1 MSNSKLPF
9 LFPLLLLGCLLF
21 GSCLREPSYPRLL
34 VEADSAMRWGHY
46 DEADSLLS
54 AYNKAKDNE
63 NLSTHRY
70 HQLLQ
75 LESKFLLRNL
85 KIDNL
90 LLADSLCSYYKRVSA
105 PKHTITLA
113 ILGDIYCVNSDYPTA
128 LDYFLQA
135 EKEAKEEKML
145 WLQSILNREIGD
157 IYLDQR
163 MFSEMAKFFLRSYHL
178 SLLDKDTLRMA
189 NAAIRMGKVHTY
201 LQNVDSVVIYYQKA
215 IELGRSLKN
224 GNVIVQ
230 AALFDLADIYLQ
242 TEEFDKAASIMP
254 RDTMNDVNWAYWHY
268 QQNHVDSAIY
278 YFQKSLF
285 RYNYFAD
292 AEYLSLLSDLEEK
305 KSNYRQSINYY
316 KQCVEAK
323 DSFIVQSQREATLNA
338 AAQYNLNF
346 IKKKLERAERNGN
359 YWKWGLTG
367 VISLVFLA
375 VFYGRRE
382 WKRHQQDEATA
393 IAREQQLRQEAERKH
408 RQSRQQIEENNQHI
422 QQLEQQLDEAR
433 KQNDQLTIQKLKLD
447 TEQLRAEN
455 ANIEATNERKEYLLR
470 EFQESLIY
478 QRIMINAG
486 KQKFH
491 LRDEEWDTLAEWI
504 DKVHDNFTTR
514 LMALTP
520 LNITER
526 QICYLVKLNLKPSQI
541 AAMLNITDTAISMNR
556 NRLYKKI
563 FHEKGS
569 AKDFDEFIK
578 NF

>member
-1 MSNSKLPF
+1 M
-9 LFPLLLLGCLLF
+9 
-21 GSCLREPSYPRLL
+21 
-34 VEADSAMRWGHY
+34 
-46 DEADSLLS
+46 
-54 AYNKAKDNE
+54 
-63 NLSTHRY
+63 
-70 HQLLQ
+70 
-75 LESKFLLRNL
+75 
-85 KIDNL
+85 
-90 LLADSLCSYYKRVSA
+90 
-105 PKHTITLA
+105 
-113 ILGDIYCVNSDYPTA
+113 
-128 LDYFLQA
+128 
-135 EKEAKEEKML
+135 
-145 WLQSILNREIGD
+145 
-157 IYLDQR
+157 
-163 MFSEMAKFFLRSYHL
+163 
-178 SLLDKDTLRMA
+178 
-189 NAAIRMGKVHTY
+189 
-201 LQNVDSVVIYYQKA
+201 
-215 IELGRSLKN
+215 
-224 GNVIVQ
+224 
-230 AALFDLADIYLQ
+230 
-242 TEEFDKAASIMP
+242 
-254 RDTMNDVNWAYWHY
+254 
-268 QQNHVDSAIY
+268 
-278 YFQKSLF
+278 
-285 RYNYFAD
+285 
-292 AEYLSLLSDLEEK
+292 
-305 KSNYRQSINYY
+305 
-316 KQCVEAK
+316 
-323 DSFIVQSQREATLNA
+323 
-338 AAQYNLNF
+338 
-346 IKKKLERAERNGN
+346 
-359 YWKWGLTG
+359 TG

-478 QRIMINAG
+478 QRILINAG
-486 KQKFH
+486 KPKFH

>member
-63 NLSTHRY
+63 NLSTRRY

-75 LESKFLLRNL
+75 LESKFLRGNSSV
-85 KIDNL
+85 DDL
-90 LLADSLCSYYKRVSA
+90 LLVDSLENYYSRGSKE
-105 PKHTITLA
+105 KHAKTLA
-113 ILGDIYCVNSDYPTA
+113 ILGDIYHTGGDHPSA
-128 LDYFLQA
+128 FESLM
-135 EKEAKEEKML
+135 KAKEEAECSNEV
-145 WLQSILNREIGD
+145 WLQGIISRQQGD
-157 IYLDQR
+157 IYLEQR
-163 MFSEMAKFFLRSYHL
+163 MFDKMIDLFRSSFFYAQIA
-178 SLLDKDTLRMA
+178 KDTLRMA
-189 NAAIRMGKVHTY
+189 YTALRLGKVNTY
-201 LQNVDSVVIYYQKA
+201 TESLDSIIYYYQKA
-215 IELGRSLKN
+215 IELGKHLEQSDN
-224 GNVIVQ
+224 IVP
-230 AALFDLADIYLQ
+230 AARYELADIYLQ
-242 TEEFDKAASIMP
+242 TEQFDKAATIMTHDSI
-254 RDTMNDVNWAYWHY
+254 NDVNWAYWHY
-268 QQNHVDSAIY
+268 QQNHVDSAMY
-278 YFQKSLF
+278 YFKKVLH
-285 RYNYFAD
+285 RYNYFSD
-292 AEYLSLLSDLEEK
+292 AEHLYILSNLSEK
-305 KSNYRQSINYY
+305 KGNIQLSNQYLRM
-316 KQCVEAK
+316 CMEAK
-323 DSFIVQSQREATLNA
+323 DSFQIQSQKEMLFRIE
-338 AAQYNLNF
+338 AQYNLNS
-346 IKKKLERAERNGN
+346 IKEKLERAERNGK

-478 QRIMINAG
+478 QRILINAG
-486 KQKFH
+486 KPKFH

-578 NF
+578 KF

>member
-1 MSNSKLPF
+1 MSNCKLPY
-9 LFPLLLLGCLLF
+9 LFPLLLLGSLLF
-21 GSCLREPSYPRLL
+21 SSCLREPSYPRLL

-54 AYNKAKDNE
+54 AYGKAPSYKV
-63 NLSTHRY
+63 STRRY
-70 HQLLQ
+70 HKLLQ
-75 LESKFLLRNL
+75 LESKFLRGNSS
-85 KIDNL
+85 IDDML
-90 LLADSLCSYYKRVSA
+90 LVDSLENHYRKISKE
-105 PKHTITLA
+105 KHAKTLA
-113 ILGDIYCVNSDYPTA
+113 IMGDIYHVGGDNPSA
-128 LDYFLQA
+128 LESLMKA
-135 EKEAKEEKML
+135 EEDAEYANEL
-145 WLQSILNREIGD
+145 WLQGIISRQQGD
-157 IYLDQR
+157 IYLEQR
-163 MFSEMAKFFLRSYHL
+163 MFDKMINFFRNSFYFAQTA
-178 SLLDKDTLRMA
+178 KDTLRMA
-189 NAAIRMGKVHTY
+189 YAALRLGKVNTY
-201 LQNVDSVVIYYQKA
+201 TETIDSIIYYYQKA
-215 IELGRSLKN
+215 IELGGRLEQSDN
-224 GNVIVQ
+224 IVP
-230 AALFDLADIYLQ
+230 AACYELADIYLQ
-242 TEEFDKAASIMP
+242 TEQFDKAATIMTHDSI
-254 RDTMNDVNWAYWHY
+254 NDVNWAYWHY

-278 YFQKSLF
+278 YFNKVLH
-285 RYNYFAD
+285 RYNYYSD
-292 AEYLSLLSDLEEK
+292 AEHLYILSNLSEKNGNMQLANQYL
-305 KSNYRQSINYY
+305 RMCI
-316 KQCVEAK
+316 EAK
-323 DSFIVQSQREATLNA
+323 DSFQIQSQNEMLFRTE
-338 AAQYNLNF
+338 AQYNLNSA
-346 IKKKLERAERNGN
+346 KEKLKRVERNGK
-359 YWKWGLTG
+359 YLGWGLTG
-367 VISLVFLA
+367 VISLVFL
-375 VFYGRRE
+375 VILYGRRE
-382 WKRHQQDEATA
+382 WKRQQQDKATA

-455 ANIEATNERKEYLLR
+455 ASIEAANERKDYLLR
-470 EFQESLIY
+470 EFHESLIY
-478 QRIMINAG
+478 QRILINAG
-486 KQKFH
+486 KPKFH

>member
-63 NLSTHRY
+63 KLSTRRY

-75 LESKFLLRNL
+75 LESKFLRGNSS
-85 KIDNL
+85 IDNL
-90 LLADSLCSYYKRVSA
+90 LLADSLKNYYERSA
-105 PKHTITLA
+105 NVKHAKALA
-113 ILGDIYCVNSDYPTA
+113 ILGNIYRACNDYPSA
-128 LDYFLQA
+128 LNHLLHAEEEA
-135 EKEAKEEKML
+135 EKSGEL
-145 WLQSILNREIGD
+145 WLKSIICKDEGQ

-163 MFSEMAKFFLRSYHL
+163 MFDEMVVHFRRSY
-178 SLLDKDTLRMA
+178 DMAFACNDTLRMA
-189 NAAIRMGKVHTY
+189 HASFYMGKVYTY
-201 LQNVDSVVIYYQKA
+201 LQKLDSIVFYYERA
-215 IELGRSLKN
+215 IKLGKHIKN
-224 GNVIVQ
+224 PATIIPY
-230 AALFDLADIYLQ
+230 ARYELADFYLQ
-242 TEEFDKAASIMP
+242 IEEFDKAATLMP
-254 RDTMNDVNWAYWHY
+254 RDTLNDVNWGYWHY
-268 QQNHVDSAIY
+268 YQNHTDSAIY
-278 YFQKSLF
+278 YFQKALH
-285 RYNYFAD
+285 RYPYSGQAD
-292 AEYLSLLSDLEEK
+292 LLRLLAELEEK
-305 KSNYRQSINYY
+305 RGNTTQSLAYTKKRTEI
-316 KQCVEAK
+316 E
-323 DSFIVQSQREATLNA
+323 DSIKAQSQVAATLQA
-338 AAQYNLNF
+338 EAQHKLNT
-346 IKKKLERAERNGN
+346 IQAQLDESKAKEQIAL
-359 YWKWGLTG
+359 
-367 VISLVFLA
+367 VIIAVAIVIVLLA
-375 VFYGRRE
+375 VFFT
-382 WKRHQQDEATA
+382 WKQWKLKKATKDA
-393 IAREQQLRQEAERKH
+393 EVAHERLLRQEEERKH
-408 RQSRQQIEENNQHI
+408 RQSRQQIEENNQRI
-422 QQLEQQLDEAR
+422 NQLEQQLDEAR

-478 QRIMINAG
+478 QRILINAG
-486 KQKFH
+486 KPKFH
-491 LRDEEWDTLAEWI
+491 LRDEEWDTLAERI

-578 NF
+578 KF